1 MRLHPQVG
9 MSILHGSH
17 RPILKAASIIAHQHH
32 EKYDGSGYPQ
42 GLAGEEI
49 HIYARIV
56 AVADVFDA
64 LMHSRCYKP
73 AWPIDEVVAHLK
85 NVSGSHLDPKFVEL
99 LVQNVDKAVEIN
111 ERFPD

>member
-1 MRLHPQVG
+1 
-9 MSILHGSH
+9 MSRRSNDGSH

-32 EKYDGSGYPQ
+32 EKFDGSGYPQ

-64 LMHSRCYKP
+64 LMHARVYKL
-73 AWPIDEVVAHLK
+73 AWSVEDTIAHLK
-85 NVSGSHLDPKFVEL
+85 SVSGSHLDPQFVAL
-99 LVQNVDKAVEIN
+99 LIQNVDDAIKIN
-111 ERFPD
+111 QRYPD